1 MAQNLHVKIYQV
13 DTLKVGGGGGGGG
26 GGNIFSKA
34 NDVITKPLSKSGLF
48 FGKHRNLQFPAMK
61 AKTSAEADVLNK
73 RSAEPLDF
81 GVVGIHHVGFFCENL
96 ERSLHFYHTTLGLP
110 INEARPHDKLP
121 FRGAWIWVGD
131 EMIHLSELPNPDPL
145 TGRPEPDRH
154 ACIAIRD
161 LSKLKDILDKAG
173 IPYTLRPG
181 QPRIF
186 TRDPDSNML
195 EFAECARI

>member
-1 MAQNLHVKIYQV
+1 MAQLLFRGILHVK
-13 DTLKVGGGGGGGG
+13 T
-26 GGNIFSKA
+26 FSKA
-34 NDVITKPLSKSGLF
+34 NDVNLRALATKPLSKTDLF
-48 FGKHRNLQFPAMK
+48 CGKARNVQFFAIK
-61 AKTSAEADVLNK
+61 AKTSAEADVFDND
-73 RSAEPLDF
+73 SAEVNDKDGF

-96 ERSLHFYHTTLGLP
+96 ERSLHFYQDILGLP

-121 FRGAWIWVGD
+121 FRGAWIWVGAD
-131 EMIHLSELPNPDPL
+131 MIHLSELPNPDPL
-145 TGRPEPDRH
+145 TGRPEPEPDRH

-186 TRDPDSNML
+186 TRDPDANML
-195 EFAECARI
+195 EFAQAE